1 MEWSV
6 RLITITLSVVILSL
20 AASTNAYSMK
30 SAEYL
35 PADANLDISV
45 PSPES
50 VLGWEP
56 GDWKIDHSKLVQYL
70 QTLDDA
76 SDLVSTRVVG
86 YTYEQ
91 RPLMQVII
99 TSKENQANLESLRQ
113 AHLKGAVS
121 GDLKAPLV
129 VWMGYSVHG
138 NESSGN
144 NAVPVVAWYLAASQ
158 SEYVKNLLQE
168 TIVIIDP
175 ALNPDGMERF
185 ASWAN
190 SNRSITPVADP
201 NSRVHSEDWPQ
212 GRTNHYLFDLNRDW
226 LPLVHPES
234 RARIAEYQRWLPH
247 VITDH
252 HETRHEGF
260 FFQPGIPSRQ
270 HPLTTQANLEM
281 TRALAKYHASS
292 FDSEGVMYFTEDA
305 YDDFY
310 YGKGSTYPDI
320 NGSIGILFEQPR
332 VNGVM
337 VDGWTVRRTFQQ
349 AVQNQ
354 VLTSLSTLKGT
365 YELRDEFK
373 QYQSDFFQAMKKRA
387 AQSGLQGWVIGDGGD
402 LQRGLAL
409 MNVFAQ
415 HKVEYKTLSKEITI
429 DDETFKPGHA
439 WVIPADQQQFGLAQA
454 MLETR
459 TEFEDDAF
467 YDVSAWSLPM
477 AYDLPFSSLK
487 SLPSVTDSAT
497 EQPRPA
503 IDPDASAWVISWQ
516 QLNAPVVLQQL
527 LDAGTI
533 VRAATQPFSFGS
545 GDAEQK
551 FSAGSLVVMAG
562 IQKSETAAATMKVLQ
577 SAGESGVDVF
587 SYNTQLTATGPGLGT
602 SRFLPVK
609 PVKPLLIAGE
619 GTRAYDVGEVWFELD
634 QRLKVPPVMVNMNH
648 LIRINLYD
656 YTHILVADGN
666 YSDISKTLRESI
678 ADWVKTGGVLIST
691 RSGSTWAET
700 LCFSSSC
707 SDGKDDDKAG
717 DKVEDNKTGEKGK
730 KSEPLKNI
738 AYDDFDQKDAELT
751 IGGAIVSAR
760 VDNTHPVAF
769 GFGDTLTVF
778 RRGTTLLKP
787 STNPFASPVM
797 YTTEPLVSGYI
808 GDERLTQ
815 MSGQPS
821 VIAQRHGK
829 GAVIRFANNPL
840 FRGFW
845 RGTERLWVNAL
856 YFGPIIKN
864 TKLQK

>member
-1 MEWSV
+1 M
-6 RLITITLSVVILSL
+6 RLITIILNLVVISIL
-20 AASTNAYSMK
+20 ASSNAYAMK

-35 PADANLDISV
+35 PADADLDTSV
-45 PSPES
+45 PAPES

-56 GDWKIDHSKLVQYL
+56 GDWKIDHSKLVQYM
-70 QTLDDA
+70 QALDQA
-76 SDLVSTRVVG
+76 SDLVSSKVTG

-91 RPLMQVII
+91 RPLLQVII
-99 TSKENQANLESLRQ
+99 TSKENQANLEALRQ
-113 AHLKGAVS
+113 AHLDGAVS

-129 VWMGYSVHG
+129 VWLGYSVHG

-144 NAVPVVAWYLAASQ
+144 NAVPIVAWYLAASR
-158 SEYVKNLLQE
+158 SEYVKKLLQD
-168 TIVIIDP
+168 TIIILDP
-175 ALNPDGMERF
+175 ALNPDGTQRF

-190 SNRSITPVADP
+190 SNRSITPVANPD
-201 NSRVHSEDWPQ
+201 SRIHFEDWPQ
-212 GRTNHYLFDLNRDW
+212 ARTNHYLFDLNRDW

-270 HPLTTQANLEM
+270 HPLTTRANLDM
-281 TRALAKYHASS
+281 TRALARYHAKT
-292 FDSEGVMYFTEDA
+292 FDNEGVMYFTEDA

-332 VNGVM
+332 VNGAIY
-337 VDGWTVRRTFQQ
+337 DGYNFRRTFQG
-349 AVQNQ
+349 AIHNQ
-354 VLTSLSTLKGT
+354 VLTSLSTLKGAH
-365 YELRDEFK
+365 ELRDEFK
-373 QYQSDFFQAMKKRA
+373 LYQRDFFQAMNKRA
-387 AQSGLQGWVIGDGGD
+387 AQSGLKGWVIGDGGD

-409 MNVFAQ
+409 MEIFAQ
-415 HKVEYKTLSKEITI
+415 QKVAYKALAKEITV
-429 DDETFKPGHA
+429 DGQTYKPGHA

-467 YDVSAWSLPM
+467 YDVSAWSMPM
-477 AYDLPFSSLK
+477 AYNLPFAELK
-487 SLPSVTDSAT
+487 SLPSVTDTIAS
-497 EQPRPA
+497 QSGPA
-503 IDPDASAWVISWQ
+503 IDADASAWIISWQ
-516 QLNAPVVLQQL
+516 QFNAPEVLQRL

-533 VRAATQPFSFGS
+533 VRAATEPFSFGS
-545 GDAEQK
+545 GDAEQR

-562 IQKSETAAATMKVLQ
+562 IQKPEAADATMKVLR
-577 SAGESGVDVF
+577 SAADVGVNVH
-587 SYNTQLTATGPGLGT
+587 SYSTQLTASGPGLGT

-609 PVKPLLIAGE
+609 PVKPLIVGGD
-619 GTRAYDVGEVWFELD
+619 GTRAYDVGEVWFQLD
-634 QRLKVPPVMVNMNH
+634 QRLKLPPVMVNMSY
-648 LIRINLYD
+648 LSRVNLHD
-656 YTHILVADGN
+656 YTHILMADGN
-666 YSDISKTLRESI
+666 YGGISKDLRENI
-678 ADWVKTGGVLIST
+678 AEWIKAGGVLIST
-691 RSGSTWAET
+691 RRASTWAES
-700 LCFSSSC
+700 LCFSSDC
-707 SDGKDDDKAG
+707 AAGKSADDADDK
-717 DKVEDNKTGEKGK
+717 DNKSGPL
-730 KSEPLKNI
+730 EPV
-738 AYDDFDQKDAELT
+738 AYADYDQKNAELT

-769 GFGDTLTVF
+769 GYGDTLNVF
-778 RRGTTLLKP
+778 RRGTILLKA
-787 STNPFASPVM
+787 SDNPFVSPVI
-797 YTTEPLVSGYI
+797 YTDKPLVSGYI
-808 GDERLTQ
+808 GEQRLAQ

-856 YFGPIIKN
+856 YFGPIIK
-864 TKLQK
+864 TTDLQN

>member
-1 MEWSV
+1 M
-6 RLITITLSVVILSL
+6 RLVTITLSLAILSL
-20 AASTNAYSMK
+20 SAVTNAWSRT

-35 PADANLDISV
+35 PDDADMDMSV

-56 GDWKIDHSKLVQYL
+56 GDWKIDHSKLVEYL
-70 QTLDDA
+70 RTLDEA
-76 SDLVSTRVVG
+76 SDLVSSKVVG

-99 TSKENQANLESLRQ
+99 TSKENQANLETLRQ
-113 AHLKGAVS
+113 AHLDGAVS
-121 GDLKAPLV
+121 GDLDAPLV
-129 VWMGYSVHG
+129 VWLGYSVHG

-144 NAVPVVAWYLAASQ
+144 NAVPTVAWYLAASQ
-158 SEYVKNLLQE
+158 SQYVKDLLKE

-175 ALNPDGMERF
+175 ALNPDGTQRF

-201 NSRVHSEDWPQ
+201 NGRIHFEDWPQ
-212 GRTNHYLFDLNRDW
+212 ARTNHYLFDLNRDW

-270 HPLTTQANLEM
+270 HPLTTAANLDM

-292 FDSEGVMYFTEDA
+292 FDNEGVMYFTEDA

-332 VNGVM
+332 VNGAM
-337 VDGWTVRRTFQQ
+337 VDGWTVTRTFQQ
-349 AVQNQ
+349 AVHNQ
-354 VLTSLSTLKGT
+354 VLTSLSTLKGA

-373 QYQSDFFQAMKKRA
+373 QYQRDFFQAMNKRS
-387 AQSGLQGWVIGDGGD
+387 AQSGLKGWVIGDGGD

-415 HKVEYKTLSKEITI
+415 HKVEFRTLSKAITI
-429 DDETFKPGHA
+429 EGQTFKPGHA
-439 WVIPADQQQFGLAQA
+439 WVIPADQHQFGLAQA

-467 YDVSAWSLPM
+467 YDVSAWSFPM
-477 AYDLPFSSLK
+477 AYDLPFAELT
-487 SLPSVTDSAT
+487 SLPSVSDSAGVQT
-497 EQPRPA
+497 APT
-503 IDPDASAWVISWQ
+503 IDTSAGAWVISWQ
-516 QLNAPVVLQQL
+516 QLNAPVILQQL

-533 VRAATQPFSFGS
+533 VRAATRPFGFGS
-545 GDAEQK
+545 GENEEK
-551 FSAGSLVVMAG
+551 FSAGSLVIING
-562 IQKSETAAATMKVLQ
+562 IQKPETLDATLEVLQ
-577 SAGESGVDVF
+577 SAADEGVDVH
-587 SYNTQLTATGPGLGT
+587 SYHSQLTTSGPGLGT

-609 PVKPLLIAGE
+609 PVKPMLLSGQ

-634 QRLKVPPVMVNMNH
+634 QRLKVPPVMVNLSN
-648 LIRINLYD
+648 LGRVNLYD
-656 YTHILVADGN
+656 YTHILVADGSYN
-666 YSDISKTLRESI
+666 SISKALRESI
-678 ADWVKTGGVLIST
+678 AEWVKTGGVLIAS
-691 RSGSTWAET
+691 RRGSSWVESI
-700 LCFSSSC
+700 CFSASC
-707 SDGKDDDKAG
+707 ADGAG
-717 DKVEDNKTGEKGK
+717 DKKSSGGQSADSKPGDAGQKTTSVGH
-730 KSEPLKNI
+730 L
-738 AYDDFDQKDAELT
+738 AYDEHDQKDAELT
-751 IGGAIVSAR
+751 IGGAIVAAN

-769 GFGDTLTVF
+769 GFGDSLTVF
-778 RRGTTLLKP
+778 RRGTTVLKP
-787 STNPFASPVM
+787 SSDPFASPVM
-797 YTTEPLVSGYI
+797 YTDDPLISGYI
-808 GDERLTQ
+808 GDQRLAQ
-815 MSGQPS
+815 MQGQAS
-821 VIAQRHGK
+821 VIAEKHGK
-829 GAVIRFANNPL
+829 GAVIRFANNPV

-864 TKLQK
+864 TSLPR